1 MWLNPWSI
9 LQVDPELKEAEAI
22 KEWLGTRMDTAF
34 QAVGTGGKG
43 GAAGP
48 APRRAMSDIARLGL
62 GLEKTEVFT
71 VRATVMYF
79 RNKEKDGMQTN
90 WQYPSNPENKKKVVQ
105 SGDQWVDE
113 STGKVMDAC
122 QRRYILGLSACDSTG
137 SSYLT
142 AFDDQAKAMLGK
154 SADEL
159 YDMHQVQNLSYIPS
173 LIINAPPPPPFF
185 PSSSSQ
191 CHPAPPCP
199 SSPLPLPPLAPP
211 PPCAFNITLG
221 GLVSR
226 A

>member
-1 MWLNPWSI
+1 

-159 YDMHQVQNLSYIPS
+159 YDMHQVQNFSTFPLLLSPPLS
-173 LIINAPPPPPFF
+173 LPILLPPPLITVILRPLPTPPPPP
-185 PSSSSQ
+185 SH
-191 CHPAPPCP
+191 CD
-199 SSPLPLPPLAPP
+199 
-211 PPCAFNITLG
+211 FNITLG
-221 GLVSR
+221 DLISR